1 MSLNS
6 RRHGNHASH
15 SHNKNHSLPAHPDV
29 QEKSASGDG
38 VSASRHS
45 SLLLPASLG
54 VGAMLTVMLLNA
66 VATRPPDNVKPVTPF
81 EADRYT
87 GRWYEIAR
95 TDQRFEKG
103 LVRTQAHYS
112 RNPDGTLEVVN
123 RGFDPKKNQWQ
134 EVVGKARFI
143 GKPTEAALKVSFFGP
158 FYGGYNVVALDPAYQ
173 WALVIGS
180 SVDSMWILSRR
191 PYLSDEVRG
200 MLLAKARALGVDED
214 KIVWV
219 QQDGVNPTGM

>member
-6 RRHGNHASH
+6 RRSP
-15 SHNKNHSLPAHPDV
+15 SRAHPH
-29 QEKSASGDG
+29 
-38 VSASRHS
+38 RHAPS
-45 SLLLPASLG
+45 VRERHALLVPAALG
-54 VGAMLTVMLLNA
+54 LGAMLSVMLLSA
-66 VATRPPDNVKPVTPF
+66 CTTRPPANVTPVSPF
-81 EADRYT
+81 DLDLYA

-95 TDQRFEKG
+95 TDQHFEKG
-103 LVRTQAHYS
+103 LVRTQAYYS
-112 RNPDGTLEVVN
+112 RNPDGTVEVVN
-123 RGFDPKKNQWQ
+123 RGFDPKKNQW
-134 EVVGKARFI
+134 EEAVGKARFI

-180 SVDSMWILSRR
+180 SVDSMWILSRK

-200 MLLAKARALGVDED
+200 KLLAKARALGVDED